1 MSVRPPPVSTTDLL
15 IAALREKILT
25 GELAPGTRLPE
36 EPVAARFGVAR
47 PTVRAAVQALVFEG
61 LLRREPNRTAHVP
74 RLTADDVLD
83 LYRVRTPIE
92 LYAVQTL
99 VERGVRP
106 LAAEEALTRLEAC
119 VTEPTWTEV
128 VDAALGF
135 HRGLIA
141 SVESPRL
148 ERVFVALEAEVRLCF
163 AQLKQRAGGLPPD
176 RTLDHRTILDAI
188 IRRDAAEAAD
198 LMRKHL
204 ERGARLSMGSP

>member
-1 MSVRPPPVSTTDLL
+1 MSVRPPPASTTEVL

-25 GELAPGTRLPE
+25 GDLAPGTRLPE
-36 EPVAARFGVAR
+36 EPVAAQFGVAR

-61 LLRREPNRTAHVP
+61 LLRREPNRTAYVP
-74 RLTADDVLD
+74 RLTDDDVLD
-83 LYRVRTPIE
+83 LYRVRMPIE

-99 VERGVRP
+99 IERRVRP
-106 LAAEEALTRLEAC
+106 LAAEDALARLERSG
-119 VTEPTWTEV
+119 TEPTWTEV

-135 HRGLIA
+135 HRGLIE

-148 ERVFVALEAEVRLCF
+148 GRVFATLEAEVRLCF
-163 AQLKQRAGGLPPD
+163 AQLKQGVGGLPPD

-188 IRRDAAEAAD
+188 IRRDAAEAVW

-204 ERGARLSMGSP
+204 ERGARLSMGAS